1 MTDVHIL
8 GIRHHGPGSAH
19 SVAEALATLRPD
31 VVLVEGPPELD
42 QVIPLVTDP
51 DMVPPVAGLIYAV
64 DEPRLASFYPMASFS
79 PEWVAIR
86 WALSTGT
93 PVRAIDLPAAHTFAL
108 RAADERAATAAA
120 ASAEEDSTGAS
131 AETEPAVA
139 SADDGGGLAAVD
151 GNHPDVD
158 AKPADVVEDPPAV
171 VEDHAVIHQQPY
183 RPDAIGMLAEAA
195 GYSDAERWWEDAVE
209 HRNTDPV
216 ERFEALIEAITEIR
230 AMDQRPP
237 DHPDVLENNRRE
249 AAMRRLLRAAM
260 REGHERIA
268 VVCGAYHAPALIPA
282 GFPSVSADNKVLA
295 GLPKAKVSVTWVPWT
310 SDRLSLG
317 SGYGAGVT
325 APGWY
330 QHLFA
335 HWMAKDPTKDVATTW
350 LVRVAHALRKEN
362 LDAST
367 ASVVEASRMA
377 TALAAVRGRPSP
389 GLPELDDA
397 AQTVLCD
404 GSPLPL
410 ALVHRELTVGRE
422 LGNVPDSVPTL
433 PLAADLTATQ
443 RKLRMKPSAM
453 EEVMVLD
460 LRKPNQLARSVLLH
474 RLSLLGVDWAQ
485 PADAGRTTGTFKEA
499 WTLAWKP
506 ELAVSVVEASRYGTT
521 VASAAATFV
530 SEQAQA
536 AESLPVLSGLLES
549 CLLAELPDGI
559 AGVVSVLAERTALQQ
574 DAPPLLETIAPL
586 ARTCR
591 YGNVRGVDVS
601 DVRKILQA
609 TVVRACVGLPT
620 ACAGLD
626 DDAAGVM
633 RRAIDRAQDGMTLL
647 PELPLDDWHTA
658 LSAVAHSD
666 TIHGSVAGRA
676 TRLLLD
682 AGLVE
687 ATDVASRLSRRL
699 SIATPAPEAAAWLD
713 GLLSGDATLL
723 IHDRRLLQIVDDW
736 VEGVHDDVFE
746 DVLPLIRRTFSAFSR
761 PERREIGEQL
771 SRVGSAGVAAESS
784 PMDVSGAG
792 PALETMARIL
802 GWKAIA

>member
-19 SVAEALATLRPD
+19 SVAEALAALRPD
-31 VVLVEGPPELD
+31 LVLVEGPPELD

-64 DEPRLASFYPMASFS
+64 DEPRLASFYPMAGFS

-86 WALSTGT
+86 WALTTGKS
-93 PVRAIDLPAAHTFAL
+93 VRAIDLPAAHTFAL
-108 RAADERAATAAA
+108 RVAEERALSASVEDDPTAT
-120 ASAEEDSTGAS
+120 
-131 AETEPAVA
+131 TE
-139 SADDGGGLAAVD
+139 DDGGT
-151 GNHPDVD
+151 
-158 AKPADVVEDPPAV
+158 ADTVEEPPAV
-171 VEDHAVIHQQPY
+171 PQLAF

-209 HRNTDPV
+209 HRNSDPV
-216 ERFEALIEAITEIR
+216 ERFDALLDAISEIR
-230 AMDQRPP
+230 GMDQRPA

-249 AAMRRLLRAAM
+249 AAMRRILRAAM
-260 REGHERIA
+260 REGHERIV
-268 VVCGAYHAPALIPA
+268 VVCGAYHAPALVPA
-282 GFPSVSADNKVLA
+282 GFPSASADNKVLA
-295 GLPKAKVSVTWVPWT
+295 GLPKAKVAVTWVPWT
-310 SDRLSLG
+310 SNRLSLG

-335 HWMAKDPTKDVATTW
+335 HWMGNDPTRDVATTW

-433 PLAADLTATQ
+433 PLAADLAATQ
-443 RKLRMKPSAM
+443 RKLRMKASAM

-474 RLSLLGVDWAQ
+474 RLALLGVEWGQ
-485 PADAGRTTGTFKEA
+485 PTDTGRTTGTFKEA
-499 WTLAWKP
+499 WTLLWKP

-521 VASAAATFV
+521 VASAASAFV

-536 AESLPVLSGLLES
+536 AEGLPVLGKLLEG

-574 DAPPLLETIAPL
+574 DTAPLLETIAPL

-591 YGNVRGVDVS
+591 YGNVRAVDVS
-601 DVRKILQA
+601 DVRKILEA

-626 DDAAGVM
+626 DDAAGAM
-633 RRAIDRAQDGMTLL
+633 RRAIDSAQDGLALL
-647 PELPLDDWHTA
+647 AELPLDDWHGA
-658 LSAVAHSD
+658 LAAVARSD
-666 TIHGSVAGRA
+666 TIHGAVAGRA
-676 TRLLLD
+676 TRLLMD

-687 ATDVASRLSRRL
+687 GDDVAARLSRRL

-723 IHDRRLLQIVDDW
+723 IHDPRLLQIVDDW
-736 VEGVHDDVFE
+736 VEGVDDEVFE
-746 DVLPLIRRTFSAFSR
+746 DVLPLVRRTFSAFSR

-771 SRVGSAGVAAESS
+771 SRVGSGGTSAEAIS
-784 PMDVSGAG
+784 MDLAGAG
-792 PALETMARIL
+792 PAIQTMAGIL
-802 GWKAIA
+802 GWEAIA

>member
-1 MTDVHIL
+1 MTDVHVL

-42 QVIPLVTDP
+42 QVIPLITDP
-51 DMVPPVAGLIYAV
+51 DMLPPVAGLIYAV
-64 DEPRLASFYPMASFS
+64 DEPRLASFYPMAAFS

-86 WALSTGT
+86 WALSTGK

-108 RAADERAATAAA
+108 RAAEERAAEEGAAQERTAQERTAQEPASA
-120 ASAEEDSTGAS
+120 ASEKEK
-131 AETEPAVA
+131 PLVA
-139 SADDGGGLAAVD
+139 TSDDGGEYAAVD
-151 GNHPDVD
+151 G
-158 AKPADVVEDPPAV
+158 KPSDDMENPPA
-171 VEDHAVIHQQPY
+171 APQQAY

-195 GYSDAERWWEDAVE
+195 GYSDAERWWEDSVE

-230 AMDQRPP
+230 AMDQRPA

-249 AAMRRLLRAAM
+249 AAMRRFLRAAM

-268 VVCGAYHAPALIPA
+268 VVCGAYHAPALVPS

-295 GLPKAKVSVTWVPWT
+295 GLPKAKVAVTWVPWT
-310 SDRLSLG
+310 SNRLSLA

-335 HWMAKDPTKDVATTW
+335 HWMAKDPGQDVATTW

-377 TALAAVRGRPSP
+377 TALAAVRGRPTP

-433 PLAADLTATQ
+433 PLAADLAATQ

-474 RLSLLGVDWAQ
+474 RLELLGVAWGQ
-485 PADAGRTTGTFKEA
+485 LTDAGRTSGTFKEA
-499 WTLAWKP
+499 WTLLWKP
-506 ELAVSVVEASRYGTT
+506 ELAVSLVEASRYGTT
-521 VASAAATFV
+521 VASAAAAFV

-536 AESLPVLSGLLES
+536 AEGLPVLSSLLES

-559 AGVVSVLAERTALQQ
+559 AGVVSALAERTALQQ
-574 DAPPLLETIAPL
+574 DVAPLLETIAPL

-601 DVRKILQA
+601 DVGKILQA
-609 TVVRACVGLPT
+609 TVIRSCVGLPT

-626 DDAAGVM
+626 DEAAGVM
-633 RRAIDRAQDGMTLL
+633 RRAIDSAQNGLSLL

-658 LSAVAHSD
+658 LSSVANSD
-666 TIHGSVAGRA
+666 SIHGSVAGRA

-687 ATDVASRLSRRL
+687 GDDVASRLSRRL
-699 SIATPAPEAAAWLD
+699 SIATPATEAAAWLD

-723 IHDRRLLQIVDDW
+723 IHDRRLLQIVDEW

-771 SRVGSAGVAAESS
+771 SRVGPTGYAADSS
-784 PMDVSGAG
+784 PIDLSDAG
-792 PALETMARIL
+792 PALQTMARIL

>member
-19 SVAEALATLRPD
+19 SVAEALAALRPD
-31 VVLVEGPPELD
+31 LVLVEGPPELD

-64 DEPRLASFYPMASFS
+64 DEPRLASFYPMAGFS

-86 WALSTGT
+86 WALTAGKS
-93 PVRAIDLPAAHTFAL
+93 VRAIDLPAAHTFAL
-108 RAADERAATAAA
+108 RVAEERALSASVEDDPTAT
-120 ASAEEDSTGAS
+120 
-131 AETEPAVA
+131 TE
-139 SADDGGGLAAVD
+139 DDGGT
-151 GNHPDVD
+151 PD
-158 AKPADVVEDPPAV
+158 PVEEPPAV
-171 VEDHAVIHQQPY
+171 PQQAF

-209 HRNTDPV
+209 HRNSDPV
-216 ERFEALIEAITEIR
+216 ERFDALLDAISEIR
-230 AMDQRPP
+230 GMDQRPA
-237 DHPDVLENNRRE
+237 DHPDVVENNRRE
-249 AAMRRLLRAAM
+249 AAMRRILRAAM
-260 REGHERIA
+260 REGHERIV
-268 VVCGAYHAPALIPA
+268 VVCGAYHAPALVPA
-282 GFPSVSADNKVLA
+282 GFPSASADNKVLA
-295 GLPKAKVSVTWVPWT
+295 GLPKAKVAVTWVPWT
-310 SDRLSLG
+310 SNRLSLG

-335 HWMAKDPTKDVATTW
+335 HWMGNDPTRDVATTW

-433 PLAADLTATQ
+433 PLAADLAATQ
-443 RKLRMKPSAM
+443 RKLRMKASAM

-474 RLSLLGVDWAQ
+474 RLALLGVDWGQ
-485 PADAGRTTGTFKEA
+485 PTDTGRTTGTFKEA
-499 WTLAWKP
+499 WTLLWKP

-521 VASAAATFV
+521 VASAASTFV

-536 AESLPVLSGLLES
+536 AEGLPVLGKLLEG
-549 CLLAELPDGI
+549 CLLAELPDGV

-574 DAPPLLETIAPL
+574 DTAPLLETIAPL

-591 YGNVRGVDVS
+591 YGNVRAVDVS
-601 DVRKILQA
+601 DVRKILEA

-626 DDAAGVM
+626 DNAAGAM
-633 RRAIDRAQDGMTLL
+633 RRAIDSAQDGLALL
-647 PELPLDDWHTA
+647 AELPLDDWHAA
-658 LSAVAHSD
+658 LAAVARSD
-666 TIHGSVAGRA
+666 TIHGAVAGRA
-676 TRLLLD
+676 TRLLMD

-687 ATDVASRLSRRL
+687 GDDVAARLSRRL

-723 IHDRRLLQIVDDW
+723 IHDPRLLQIVDDW
-736 VEGVHDDVFE
+736 VEGVDDEVFE
-746 DVLPLIRRTFSAFSR
+746 DVLPLVRRTFSAFSR

-771 SRVGSAGVAAESS
+771 SRVGSGGTSAEAIS
-784 PMDVSGAG
+784 MDLAGAG
-792 PALETMARIL
+792 PAIQTMAGIL
-802 GWKAIA
+802 GWEAIA

>member
-19 SVAEALATLRPD
+19 SVAEALAALRPD
-31 VVLVEGPPELD
+31 LVLVEGPPELD

-64 DEPRLASFYPMASFS
+64 DEPRLASFYPMAGFS

-86 WALSTGT
+86 WALTTGKS
-93 PVRAIDLPAAHTFAL
+93 VRAIDLPAAHTFAL
-108 RAADERAATAAA
+108 RVAEERALSASVEDDPTAT
-120 ASAEEDSTGAS
+120 
-131 AETEPAVA
+131 TE
-139 SADDGGGLAAVD
+139 DDGGT
-151 GNHPDVD
+151 
-158 AKPADVVEDPPAV
+158 ADTVEEPPAV
-171 VEDHAVIHQQPY
+171 PQLAF

-209 HRNTDPV
+209 HRNSDPV
-216 ERFEALIEAITEIR
+216 ERFDALLDAISEIR
-230 AMDQRPP
+230 GMDQRPA
-237 DHPDVLENNRRE
+237 DHPDVVENNRRE
-249 AAMRRLLRAAM
+249 AAMRRILRAAM
-260 REGHERIA
+260 REGHERIV
-268 VVCGAYHAPALIPA
+268 VVCGAYHAPALVPA
-282 GFPSVSADNKVLA
+282 GFPSASADNKVLA
-295 GLPKAKVSVTWVPWT
+295 GLPKAKVAVTWVPWT
-310 SDRLSLG
+310 SNRLSLG

-335 HWMAKDPTKDVATTW
+335 HWMGNDPTRDVATTW

-433 PLAADLTATQ
+433 PLAADLAATQ
-443 RKLRMKPSAM
+443 RKLRMKASAM

-474 RLSLLGVDWAQ
+474 RLALLGVDWGQ
-485 PADAGRTTGTFKEA
+485 PTDTGRTTGTFKEA
-499 WTLAWKP
+499 WTLLWKP

-521 VASAAATFV
+521 VASAASAFV

-536 AESLPVLSGLLES
+536 AEGLPVLGKLLEG

-574 DAPPLLETIAPL
+574 DTAPLLETIAPL

-591 YGNVRGVDVS
+591 YGNVRAVDVS
-601 DVRKILQA
+601 DVRKILEA

-626 DDAAGVM
+626 DDAAGAM
-633 RRAIDRAQDGMTLL
+633 RRAIDSAQDGLALL
-647 PELPLDDWHTA
+647 AELPLDDWHAA
-658 LSAVAHSD
+658 LAAVARSD
-666 TIHGSVAGRA
+666 TIHGAVAGRA
-676 TRLLLD
+676 TRLLMD

-687 ATDVASRLSRRL
+687 GDDVAARLSRRL

-723 IHDRRLLQIVDDW
+723 IHDPRLLQIVDDW
-736 VEGVHDDVFE
+736 VEGVDDEVFE
-746 DVLPLIRRTFSAFSR
+746 DVLPLVRRTFSAFSR

-771 SRVGSAGVAAESS
+771 SRVGSGGTSAEAIS
-784 PMDVSGAG
+784 MDLAGAG
-792 PALETMARIL
+792 PAIQTMAGIL
-802 GWKAIA
+802 GWEAIA

>member
-31 VVLVEGPPELD
+31 LVMVEGPPELD

-64 DEPRLASFYPMASFS
+64 GEPRLASFYPMASFS

-86 WALSTGT
+86 WALSTGKL
-93 PVRAIDLPAAHTFAL
+93 VRAIDLPAAHTFAL
-108 RAADERAATAAA
+108 RAAEERALSATEEEEPA
-120 ASAEEDSTGAS
+120 AST
-131 AETEPAVA
+131 P
-139 SADDGGGLAAVD
+139 DDGL
-151 GNHPDVD
+151 
-158 AKPADVVEDPPAV
+158 EPPAV
-171 VEDHAVIHQQPY
+171 PQQAY

-209 HRNTDPV
+209 HRKADPV
-216 ERFEALIEAITEIR
+216 ERFEALIDAISEIR
-230 AMDQRPP
+230 ALDQRPA
-237 DHPDVLENNRRE
+237 DHPDVVENNRRE
-249 AAMRRLLRAAM
+249 AAMRRLLRAAI

-268 VVCGAYHAPALIPA
+268 VVCGAYHAPALVPA
-282 GFPSVSADNKVLA
+282 GFPSLSADNKVLA
-295 GLPKAKVSVTWVPWT
+295 GLPKTKVAVTWVPWT
-310 SDRLSLG
+310 SSRLSLG

-335 HWMAKDPTKDVATTW
+335 HWMAQDPTRDVATTW

-377 TALAAVRGRPSP
+377 AALAAVRGRPSP

-410 ALVHRELTVGRE
+410 ALVHRELTVGHE
-422 LGNVPDSVPTL
+422 LGKVPDTVPTL
-433 PLAADLTATQ
+433 PLAADLAATQ
-443 RKLRMKPSAM
+443 RSLRMKPGAM
-453 EEVMVLD
+453 QEVMVLD

-474 RLSLLGVDWAQ
+474 RLALLGVDWGQ
-485 PADAGRTTGTFKEA
+485 PTDTGRTTGTFKEA
-499 WTLAWKP
+499 WILEWKP

-521 VASAAATFV
+521 VASAAGAFV

-536 AESLPVLSGLLES
+536 AESLPVLSKLLES

-559 AGVVSVLAERTALQQ
+559 AGVVSALAERTALQQ
-574 DAPPLLETIAPL
+574 DAAPLLETIAPL

-601 DVRKILQA
+601 DVRKILET
-609 TVVRACVGLPT
+609 TVVRSCVALPT

-626 DDAAGVM
+626 DDAAGAM
-633 RRAIDRAQDGMTLL
+633 RRAIDSAQDGLTLL
-647 PELPLDDWHTA
+647 PELPMDDWHTA
-658 LSAVAHSD
+658 LGAVAHSD
-666 TIHGSVAGRA
+666 QIHGAVAGRA

-682 AGLVE
+682 AGLVDGDDI
-687 ATDVASRLSRRL
+687 AARLSRRL
-699 SIATPAPEAAAWLD
+699 TIATPAPEAAAWLD

-736 VEGVHDDVFE
+736 VDGVDDDVFE
-746 DVLPLIRRTFSAFSR
+746 DVLPLVRRTFSAFSR

-771 SRVGSAGVAAESS
+771 SRVGSTALTAESTS
-784 PMDVSGAG
+784 ADLAAAG
-792 PALETMARIL
+792 PALRAMAKIL
-802 GWKAIA
+802 GWEAIS

>member
-19 SVAEALATLRPD
+19 SVAEALAALRPD
-31 VVLVEGPPELD
+31 LVLVEGPPELD

-64 DEPRLASFYPMASFS
+64 DEPRLASFYPMAGFS

-86 WALSTGT
+86 WALTAGKS
-93 PVRAIDLPAAHTFAL
+93 VRAIDLPAAHTFAL
-108 RAADERAATAAA
+108 RVAEERALSASVEDDPTAT
-120 ASAEEDSTGAS
+120 
-131 AETEPAVA
+131 TE
-139 SADDGGGLAAVD
+139 DDGGT
-151 GNHPDVD
+151 PD
-158 AKPADVVEDPPAV
+158 PVEEPPAV
-171 VEDHAVIHQQPY
+171 PQQAF

-209 HRNTDPV
+209 HRNSDPV
-216 ERFEALIEAITEIR
+216 ERFDALLDAISEIR
-230 AMDQRPP
+230 GMDQRPA
-237 DHPDVLENNRRE
+237 DHPDVVENNCRE
-249 AAMRRLLRAAM
+249 AAMRRILRAAM
-260 REGHERIA
+260 REGHERIV
-268 VVCGAYHAPALIPA
+268 VVCGAYHAPALVPA
-282 GFPSVSADNKVLA
+282 GFPSASADNKVLA
-295 GLPKAKVSVTWVPWT
+295 GLPKAKVAVTWVPWT
-310 SDRLSLG
+310 SNRLSLG

-335 HWMAKDPTKDVATTW
+335 HWMGNDPTRDVATTW

-433 PLAADLTATQ
+433 PLAADLAATQ
-443 RKLRMKPSAM
+443 RKLRMKASAM

-474 RLSLLGVDWAQ
+474 RLALLGVDWGQ
-485 PADAGRTTGTFKEA
+485 PTDTGRTTGTFKEA
-499 WTLAWKP
+499 WTLLWKP

-521 VASAAATFV
+521 VASAASTFV

-536 AESLPVLSGLLES
+536 AEGLPVLGKLLEG
-549 CLLAELPDGI
+549 CLLAELPDGV

-574 DAPPLLETIAPL
+574 DTAPLLETIAPL

-591 YGNVRGVDVS
+591 YGNVRAVDVS
-601 DVRKILQA
+601 DVRKILEA

-626 DDAAGVM
+626 DNAAGAM
-633 RRAIDRAQDGMTLL
+633 RRAIDSAQDGLALL
-647 PELPLDDWHTA
+647 AELPLDDWHAA
-658 LSAVAHSD
+658 LAAVARSD
-666 TIHGSVAGRA
+666 TIHGAVAGRA
-676 TRLLLD
+676 TRLLMD

-687 ATDVASRLSRRL
+687 GDDVAARLSRRL

-723 IHDRRLLQIVDDW
+723 IHDPRLLQIVDDW
-736 VEGVHDDVFE
+736 VEGVDDEVFE
-746 DVLPLIRRTFSAFSR
+746 DVLPLVRRTFSAFSR

-771 SRVGSAGVAAESS
+771 SRVGSGGTSAEAIN
-784 PMDVSGAG
+784 MDLAGAG
-792 PALETMARIL
+792 PAIQTMAGIL
-802 GWKAIA
+802 GWEAIA